1 MTNSNECCLSWRNP
15 KTIIL
20 LAAILVVGGIV
31 ALALVRERIINDY
44 GQRMSFTGQGKVAYK
59 PDTAN
64 ITLGVQI
71 DNVANAENALNDLN
85 SKMAKIKKV
94 IENLNIAEENILLQ
108 NYSLTPQYNM
118 IDNIQ
123 KVTGYSANQLIVVKI
138 TDLEKNADSIT
149 KIIAAA
155 NVAGANQI
163 NGVSFTTSKLEEL
176 KQEARLLAIANAKK
190 KAEELSPTLKIRLK
204 KIVNMWENLIYIPEM
219 MNSYPTYYYDGKG
232 GAGPMVPNG
241 NQEIIL
247 EVTLEYKVK

>member
-1 MTNSNECCLSWRNP
+1 MNNSNECCLGWRNP

-20 LAAILVVGGIV
+20 LVAILVVGGIV
-31 ALALVRERIINDY
+31 ALSLVRERIINDY
-44 GQRMSFTGQGKVAYK
+44 GQRMSFTGQGKITYK

-64 ITLGVQI
+64 ITLGVQV
-71 DNVANAENALNDLN
+71 DNVLSAETALNELN
-85 SKMAKIKKV
+85 TKMTKIKKV
-94 IENLNIAEENILLQ
+94 IKNLNIAEENILLQ
-108 NYSLTPQYNM
+108 NYSLTPQYNT

-123 KVTGYSANQLIVVKI
+123 KVTGYSANQLIVVKV

-149 KIIAAA
+149 QIIAAA
-155 NVAGANQI
+155 NVAGVNQI

-176 KQEARLLAIANAKK
+176 KQQARLLAIAKAKE
-190 KAEELSPTLKIRLK
+190 KAQELSPVLKIRLK
-204 KIVNMWENLIYIPEM
+204 KIANMWENPIYIPEM

-241 NQEIIL
+241 NQEIII